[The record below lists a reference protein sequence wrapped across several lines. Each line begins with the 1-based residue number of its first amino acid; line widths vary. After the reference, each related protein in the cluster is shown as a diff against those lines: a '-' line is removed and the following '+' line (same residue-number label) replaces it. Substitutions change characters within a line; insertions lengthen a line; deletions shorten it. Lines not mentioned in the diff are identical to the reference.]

1 MKQTFKRLSLL
12 VVLALGALVLVGCK
26 TTVTTT
32 EAPITD
38 APTTTAEVTT
48 QKQDLNALGNFAA
61 SVDGVYTVALDSAS
75 GLHFTYAKGTNAGAY
90 LQKSVSNLGGFNTL
104 AITVAAAGTFKIEL
118 VAGEDTLAVSISST
132 SAASVYNWNL
142 KNDQEVLANVTELRI
157 YAAPDK
163 EAATGELNFT
173 VLNFTTTLAGAAGE
187 FIINTGDN
195 RIPTNTI
202 DYDGSDEVN
211 ILAKF
216 QNNDEGVY
224 AFTYNAD
231 GSTTIDYSK
240 AGYSWAYF
248 YNEFTAMPSSLT
260 LLKLVVK
267 GTAGTQILVKP
278 DDNVGGD
285 NWYTIQTTDAEET
298 VYIPIPAGVS
308 KILFFVNP
316 NSEANGTVT
325 FVSGTISAGT
335 VTKTEAG
342 AVVSGYVDNGDG
354 KYTITENAGVASVAY
369 DLPAGGW
376 SYFQAFTSSK
386 ASAGLGTLCLKVTV
400 NGVAGAQVLVKL
412 NNQLETWYTIQAADT
427 DESFLIT
434 GDKLPVYLERIL
446 VFINGGAAAATTG
459 TMDLK
464 IEVVE
469 TPVEQTT
476 VEYDGESAIVDANGY
491 WVDGGNSAFTFVQNE
506 DNSYTVTVNKV
517 NSQYAYFKNEYTGFD
532 DVQFVEMIL
541 VVKGT
546 AGDQLGFKPND
557 SNDYMEYL
565 TFNGEV
571 QMFVFDIPADMAKLI
586 IFFNINDASA
596 TGEFTIYSLEMI
608 GEADT
613 VTGFTSNDEGV
624 YTISEGEEYT
634 SVAYAKTG
642 AWQFMGVS
650 DLSIPAGSVLGIM
663 VKGTEG
669 DTILIKL
676 NDDNAYQT
684 TVTLNGDVQVIYI
697 DSVPASITSVYMFVN
712 GSASEGS
719 GSFIFTMGY
728 FESPKPVDTNK
739 YVSGD
744 SFDVNHYWQP
754 NDVNEGAYTVADNG
768 DGTFTV
774 TALVAKG
781 QWSCF
786 ITKTSGITD
795 SDFQYVKLVVT
806 GVAGSQILIKPN
818 DASEVWVNLTGES
831 QIIYAPIAVK
841 GNDFTKV
848 VIFIAP
854 GASITETQDLVITS
868 CSLVKGVL
876 VSEDAYV
883 TNFDT
888 HETTT
893 VSVDGN
899 NVSLA
904 FNHTSGDWKYV
915 KAFVNGSSEGLVLQ
929 VTVTSSDASMLLVK
943 LNDQLETWVTITDG
957 SGSATISGEKLPADM
972 SSILLFVDGGV
983 AEASSGTA
991 VVTLQW
997 VQAPTE

>member
-32 EAPITD
+32 ETPITN
-38 APTTTAEVTT
+38 APTTTAEPTT
-48 QKQDLNALGNFAA
+48 QKQDFNALGNFAA
-61 SVDGVYTVALDSAS
+61 SVDGVYTIVDNSTS

-90 LQKSVSNLGGFNTL
+90 LSKPVSNLGGFNTL
-104 AITVAAAGTFKIEL
+104 AITVGAAGTFKLEL
-118 VAGEDTLAVSISST
+118 VAGDDTLAVSISST
-132 SAASVYNWNL
+132 SADSVYNWNL

-163 EAATGELNFT
+163 EASTGELDFT

-187 FIINTGDN
+187 FIINTGEN

-202 DYDGSDEVN
+202 DYDGSDEVS

-224 AFTYNAD
+224 AFTYNTD
-231 GSTTIDYSK
+231 GSTTINFSK
-240 AGYSWAYF
+240 VGYGWAFF
-248 YNEFTAMPSSLT
+248 YNEYTAMPSSLN

-267 GTAGTQILVKP
+267 GTAGTEILVKP
-278 DDNVGGD
+278 DDSVGGD
-285 NWYTIQTTDAEET
+285 NWYKIQATDIEET
-298 VYIPIPAGVS
+298 IYVPIPAGVS

-316 NSEANGTVT
+316 ESEADGTVT
-325 FVSGTISAGT
+325 FVSGTIKAGT

-342 AVVSGYVDNGDG
+342 AALSGYVDNGEG
-354 KYTITENAGVASVAY
+354 KYTLTENEGVATVAY
-369 DLPAGGW
+369 NLAANGW
-376 SYFQAFTSSK
+376 AYFETYTSSK
-386 ASAGLGTLCLKVTV
+386 ARVGLGTLCLKVTV
-400 NGVAGAQVLVKL
+400 NGVAGTKVLVKL
-412 NNQLETWYTIQAADT
+412 NNQLETWYTINASDT

-434 GDKLPVYLERIL
+434 GDNLPKYLERVT
-446 VFINGGAAAATTG
+446 VFVNGGVTEATSG
-459 TMDLK
+459 TMNIK
-464 IEVVE
+464 IEVAE
-469 TPVEQTT
+469 TPVQQTT
-476 VEYDGESAIVDANGY
+476 VEYDGESTIVDANGY
-491 WVDGGNSAFTFVQNE
+491 WVDGGNNAFTFLQNE
-506 DNSYTVTVNKV
+506 DNSYAVTVNKV

-532 DVQFVEMIL
+532 DVQFVQMIL

-557 SNDYMEYL
+557 SNDYMKYL
-565 TFNGEV
+565 TFTGEV
-571 QMFVFDIPADMAKLI
+571 QMFAFDIPAAMEKLI
-586 IFFNINDASA
+586 IFYNINDANA

-608 GEADT
+608 GEAGN

-624 YTISEGEEYT
+624 YTITPGEEGFS
-634 SVAYAKTG
+634 SVAYVKTG
-642 AWQFMGVS
+642 AWQFMGAS
-650 DLSIPAGSVLGIM
+650 DLSLSAGSVLGLLI
-663 VKGTEG
+663 KGTEG
-669 DTILIKL
+669 DTILVKL

-684 TVTLNGDVQVIYI
+684 TITLNGDLQIAYI
-697 DSVPASITSVYMFVN
+697 ENVPATITSIYMFVN
-712 GSASEGS
+712 DSDSEGS
-719 GSFIFTMGY
+719 GSFAFSMGY
-728 FESPKPVDTNK
+728 LESPKPADTNK

-754 NDVNEGAYTVADNG
+754 NDANEGAYTIAENAGV
-768 DGTFTV
+768 FTV
-774 TALVAKG
+774 TALAAKG

-818 DASEVWVNLTGES
+818 DASEFLVDLTGES
-831 QIIYAPIAVK
+831 QTIYAPISAL

-854 GASITETQDLVITS
+854 GASITEAQDLIITS
-868 CSLVKGVL
+868 CALVKGVL

-883 TNFDT
+883 TNFET

-904 FNHTSGDWKYV
+904 FEHTAGDWKYV
-915 KAFVNGSSEGLVLQ
+915 KAFVNGSTEGLVLQ
-929 VTVTSSDASMLLVK
+929 VTVTSTDASALLVK
-943 LNDQLETWVTITDG
+943 LNDQLETWVYITDG
-957 SGSATISGEKLPADM
+957 SGTATISGDKLPVNM
-972 SSILLFVDGGV
+972 NSIFLFVDGGV
-983 AEASSGTA
+983 ASITSGTA